1 MTKPGEQKQH
11 VPVFVS
17 STYEDLKEHR
27 KAVRDALHRLET
39 IVRGM
44 EDFGSKTKTPKDE
57 CLKAVQSCKVYIGRT
72 SQCGEGWHSNE
83 KTVRFWIP
91 SPRVPKETDARC
103 YAYTTPYTTMIPL
116 CNVY

>member
-1 MTKPGEQKQH
+1 MVESSD
-11 VPVFVS
+11 VS
-17 STYEDLKEHR
+17 I
-27 KAVRDALHRLET
+27 VVDAQDCPPL
-39 IVRGM
+39 
-44 EDFGSKTKTPKDE
+44 
-57 CLKAVQSCKVYIGRT
+57 GRT
-72 SQCGEGWHSNE
+72 SQYGEGWHSNG